1 MNIRIIG
8 ILTIAL
14 MVESCSASSHKC
26 DKGTTVMDTQKDE
39 HEIAPRKVSDVFSYY
54 DWTDGNVIYRL
65 NSHKGDVDNHTGAYH
80 SSPRCESYE
89 CYEFRGETL
98 LEGGYG
104 ICLEGYNENS
114 WHSVNGDAEAV
125 EYQYVGCTVTLLPDM
140 DALVFLNE
148 TDDGIENILI
158 PVRYPMLSPDLIL
171 KKVMEDDYIK
181 YMLCGRFKT
190 VDGRTMTFDSET
202 RNAQGTFFGDS
213 SFEIVTLDL
222 TPVPIIK
229 IKEKYYF
236 IEKLDGP
243 INLLQVDLEEGN
255 GMGLN
260 LTGDKIVLTRLDKDY
275 WPELTRKVLTVS
287 ELYKYAGYNPTPRY
301 DISGEQLNLHRKDLF
316 ARMRESVMAKYDYQE
331 SKLPDAAK
339 INVQILQMLE
349 NDNIGN

>member
-1 MNIRIIG
+1 M
-8 ILTIAL
+8 
-14 MVESCSASSHKC
+14 
-26 DKGTTVMDTQKDE
+26 
-39 HEIAPRKVSDVFSYY
+39 
-54 DWTDGNVIYRL
+54 
-65 NSHKGDVDNHTGAYH
+65 
-80 SSPRCESYE
+80 
-89 CYEFRGETL
+89 

-104 ICLEGYNENS
+104 ICIEGYNENS

-148 TDDGIENILI
+148 TDGGIENILI

-190 VDGRTMTFDSET
+190 ADGRTVTFDSET
-202 RNAQGTFFGDS
+202 RKAQGTFFGDS

-260 LTGDKIVLTRLDKDY
+260 LTGDKIALTRLDKDY
-275 WPELTRKVLTVS
+275 WPELPRKVLTVS